1 MTYEEIKRK
10 HNLTDEKIGQM
21 FGYKNKMSF
30 SDGRSKAKTW
40 KDIWGAGQGV
50 GQIDSLL
57 SVQEIVNQLRLE
69 YQEGLRILNLRGSF

>member
-30 SDGRSKAKTW
+30 SNATR
-40 KDIWGAGQGV
+40 KDLITKGV
-50 GQIDSLL
+50 EEL
-57 SVQEIVNQLRLE
+57 
-69 YQEGLRILNLRGSF
+69 YRIFTENK

>member
-30 SDGRSKAKTW
+30 FNATR
-40 KDIWGAGQGV
+40 KDLITKG
-50 GQIDSLL
+50 IEEL
-57 SVQEIVNQLRLE
+57 
-69 YQEGLRILNLRGSF
+69 YRIFIENK

>member
-1 MTYEEIKRK
+1 MRAGLYP
-10 HNLTDEKIGQM
+10 NSLPVCDN
-21 FGYKNKMSF
+21 NKMSF

-69 YQEGLRILNLRGSF
+69 YQEALQSLSLRA